1 MKKRI
6 SIFISAVLI
15 FIPFSYT
22 ISQEQVE
29 NPSPMLLNVG
39 SFSMS
44 MNRLMGDGGL
54 QSQYSWDLTGSD
66 AQNTEIFYWPQDQ
79 WQSNMLYQIFNPL
92 SLDENGITDEYNR
105 KDAMFTRGD
114 ALTNY
119 GMTDWAYEV
128 RRYRP
133 PHIIVDGIQLDAP
146 YRWFVDPKL
155 NADEKIVFEDVLPQF
170 GIRSHVEVYA
180 FSNPNHSNYFI
191 WKATQKFTGEL
202 KLPRDAATS
211 LDTLPDQT
219 IRFWWPISFSFGPS
233 KAGEYYV
240 TNHFPYEGED
250 DLDSWFRRKSQLVP
264 NGTRDSLYVAYYW
277 DYLNPLTQSFKNGS
291 KDDSGDPDRN
301 TGHLY
306 STQIPG
312 YSLLYADKAY
322 NQKVDDPTQPYSM
335 PHASIV
341 LDVWGRRDAGLL
353 LTYRG
358 DDNRGRFPLDPI
370 TEKLTTIPQK
380 GPMRFITVGPYELT
394 KNSAQHR
401 YDSLTFV
408 YAVGVNGLNWN
419 AADSI
424 GKLWMSNQITD
435 AEKDSI
441 ILNNGID
448 SLWQTMDRAN
458 WAWNR
463 IKNGGNI
470 PAPPPPPDIKVTSGP
485 NIITV
490 NWSYPDASYFKD
502 AVTGVDDF
510 YGWKV
515 YRKEGAFLV
524 DDPLD
529 QNSGE
534 KWKLVFETT
543 DKNTTEFI
551 DKDVIRGL
559 DYYYA
564 VTAVDNGTQNTD
576 GIFPG
581 QKLES
586 SRFINRSQIPAVPF
600 QPGLNVSG
608 KVVVVPNPATIARGL
623 KGSPD
628 KISFFNLPIK
638 CTLKIFTETGDLIT
652 TIQHYGTAD
661 EEWDQRTDDN
671 QYVTSGIYIL
681 AVTDAQAL
689 DGKSLEN
696 QFVKFIIVR

>member
-1 MKKRI
+1 MRNKI
-6 SIFISAVLI
+6 SIFIYAAFMLI
-15 FIPFSYT
+15 PMNYILP
-22 ISQEQVE
+22 QEQVE

-39 SFSMS
+39 SFNMS

-54 QSQYSWDLTGSD
+54 QSQFSWDLTID
-66 AQNTEIFYWPQDQ
+66 KQNTEIFYWPQDQ
-79 WQSNMLYQIFNPL
+79 WQSNMLYQILNPL
-92 SLDENGITDEYNR
+92 SLDENGIIDEFN
-105 KDAMFTRGD
+105 KKHAMFTRGD
-114 ALTNY
+114 ALTNF

-133 PHIIVDGIQLDAP
+133 PHITVDGIQLDAP

-170 GIRSHVEVYA
+170 GIRSHVEIYA

-219 IRFWWPISFSFGPS
+219 IRFWWPIEFSFGPT
-233 KAGEYYV
+233 KAGEYYA
-240 TNHFPYEGED
+240 TNNFAYEGED

-277 DYLNPLTQSFKNGS
+277 DYLNPLTQSYKNGS
-291 KDDSGDPDRN
+291 KDDSGDPNRN

-306 STQIPG
+306 STQVPG
-312 YSLLYADKAY
+312 FALLYADKAY
-322 NQKVDDPTQPYSM
+322 NQKVDDPTQPYAM

-341 LDVWGRRDAGLL
+341 LDLWGRRDAGLS

-358 DDNRGRFPLDPI
+358 DDSRGRFPLDPI
-370 TEKLTTIPQK
+370 TEKLATSPQK

-394 KNSAQHR
+394 KNSVQHR

-419 AADSI
+419 VADSV

-435 AEKDSI
+435 TQKDSI
-441 ILNNGID
+441 VLNNGID

-470 PAPPPPPDIKVTSGP
+470 PAPLPPPDIKVTSGP
-485 NIITV
+485 NQISV
-490 NWSYPDASYFKD
+490 DWSYPDASYFKD

-515 YRKEGAFLV
+515 YRKEGALLV

-534 KWKLVFETT
+534 RWKLIYETT

-551 DKDVIRGL
+551 DKDVVRGL

-581 QKLES
+581 QRLES

-600 QPGLNVSG
+600 QPGLDVTG

-628 KISFFNLPIK
+628 KISFFNLPFK

-652 TIQHYGTAD
+652 TIHHFGTAD

-671 QYVTSGIYIL
+671 QYVVSGIYIL
-681 AVTDAQAL
+681 AVTEAQSSN
-689 DGKSLEN
+689 GKSLEN